1 MALRTAES
9 YIDEYEPNTE
19 YSMYYHQAQI
29 ERMIDKAREEAIREC
44 AEKAVAEMEYETYP
58 DGTQTANYENAIPIV
73 NKDSILNLINQIK

>member
-29 ERMIDKAREEAIREC
+29 ERMIDKAREEAIKEC
-44 AEKAVAEMEYETYP
+44 ADMCDETE
-58 DGTQTANYENAIPIV
+58 DNRFEH
-73 NKDSILNLINQIK
+73 KSSILILLNQLK

>member
-1 MALRTAES
+1 MRTAES
-9 YIDEYEPNTE
+9 YYRDLKLNIRDTRQGAFIHILN
-19 YSMYYHQAQI
+19 Q
-29 ERMIDKAREEAIREC
+29 AREEAIREC